1 MHPLQFAF
9 AVAAAIACAA
19 CSTPPAQITAKG
31 DESIYI
37 DAQPVE
43 AVYRKVVQ
51 GSRGCYPG
59 KDVASDYFQDN
70 RTARVAMSV
79 KTGLS
84 ISTLYVVDLA
94 AAQQGTSVSIRHLK
108 GTAAFPEAIKQWIG
122 GNFKPCPYSGAS

>member
-1 MHPLQFAF
+1 MQAPAWIIATVCAL
-9 AVAAAIACAA
+9 ACAA
-19 CSTPPAQITAKG
+19 CSTPPSQIVAKG
-31 DESIYI
+31 DQSTYD

-59 KDVASDYFQDN
+59 KDVASDFFTDN

-84 ISTLYVVDLA
+84 ITSLYVVDLSA
-94 AAQQGTSVSIRHLK
+94 SQSGTSVSIRYLK
-108 GTAAFPEAIKQWIG
+108 GAAAFPQAIRQWIG
-122 GNFKPCPYSGAS
+122 GDFTACPFSGAS